1 MNDNWTEKLIDAHL
15 EAPNAAEPS
24 LGFES
29 RLLGRVAEQ
38 RAKRRSP
45 MLWMVWAS
53 AAVVATIVAILLVA
67 RPIPHKPALVET
79 AKNVG
84 AANTSAAKSTELGA
98 GKIVAIPAAHPGRSS
113 SKRKTITQ
121 PYPDDFFG
129 RAESGSLFEVSPT
142 SASAFPSASP
152 ITREEQML
160 LTMVGTM
167 SGTQK
172 QALVEAL
179 EASRIPDAEPV
190 SIPESNSRP
199 VIEIKNT
206 H

>member
-1 MNDNWTEKLIDAHL
+1 MNENWRDKLINAHL
-15 EAPNAAEPS
+15 EEPNGSEPS

-29 RLLGRVAEQ
+29 RLLAQVAEQ
-38 RAKRRSP
+38 RATRKRP
-45 MLWMVWAS
+45 VLWMVWAS
-53 AAVVATIVAILLVA
+53 AVAATIVAILFVA

-84 AANTSAAKSTELGA
+84 AANASAAKSTELGA
-98 GKIVAIPAAHPGRSS
+98 GKIVAIPAAHPGRSN
-113 SKRKTITQ
+113 SKRKTIAK

-129 RAESGSLFEVSPT
+129 RAESGSFFEVSPT

-199 VIEIKNT
+199 VVEIKNT

>member
-1 MNDNWTEKLIDAHL
+1 MNENWTEELIDAHL
-15 EAPNAAEPS
+15 EEPNSAEPS
-24 LGFES
+24 VGFES
-29 RLLGRVAEQ
+29 RLLARVAEQ
-38 RAKRRSP
+38 RATRKRP
-45 MLWMVWAS
+45 VLWMVWAS
-53 AAVVATIVAILLVA
+53 AAVAATIIAIVFFA
-67 RPIPHKPALVET
+67 PPVPKPAHVET

-84 AANTSAAKSTELGA
+84 AANASAAKSTELGA
-98 GKIVAIPAAHPGRSS
+98 GKIVAIPAAHPGRSN
-113 SKRKTITQ
+113 SKRKTIAK

-129 RAESGSLFEVSPT
+129 RAESGSFFEVSPT

-179 EASRIPDAEPV
+179 EASRIPDAEPA